1 MRKSLQHFIDGEW
14 VDSTKTTIIDVVNP
28 ATEEVF
34 GQISDGTEED
44 LDKAVAAARKAFP
57 SFSTTT
63 AEERIGLLERIAE
76 EYENRKDDIIH
87 TVTEELGVPLTLSEK
102 AHYNMGL
109 EHFRQAA
116 KELAS
121 FAFEEKRRDT
131 IIRKEPIGV
140 SGLITPWNF
149 PTNQTSTKLASAIA
163 AGCTVVLKPSELT
176 PFAAIILTE
185 VFEAAEVP
193 KGVLNLVNGTGEVVG
208 NGISSHPD
216 IDFVSFTG
224 SGLTGQKISENAAK
238 TVKKVALELGG
249 KSPMVVLDDY
259 DMKKAA
265 KIAVSNIIFNS
276 GQVCTLASRTIVP
289 ASKQDEFVEAIK
301 EIYRALKSALHIRKI
316 VH

>member
-14 VDSTKTTIIDVVNP
+14 VDSTKPTIIDVINP

-34 GQISDGTEED
+34 GQISDGTKED

-63 AEERIGLLERIAE
+63 AEERIELLERIIV

-87 TVTEELGVPLTLSEK
+87 TVTEELGVPSTLSEK

-109 EHFRQAA
+109 EHFRQAT

-121 FAFEEKRRDT
+121 FEFEEKRRDT

-185 VFEAAEVP
+185 IFEAAGVP
-193 KGVLNLVNGTGEVVG
+193 KGVFNLVNGTGEVVG

-238 TVKKVALELGG
+238 TIKRVALELGG
-249 KSPMVVLDDY
+249 RSLMVILDDY
-259 DMKKAA
+259 DMKKARSEERR
-265 KIAVSNIIFNS
+265 VGN
-276 GQVCTLASRTIVP
+276 
-289 ASKQDEFVEAIK
+289 E
-301 EIYRALKSALHIRKI
+301 
-316 VH
+316 